1 MVLYSLA
8 MDLGFARWGESL
20 RVLGHSEKNCPEK
33 SAIKKGAKSVKPY
46 KVRPVAR
53 GAGNKKGEL
62 RSVRLSELVEAA
74 GIEPASASTP
84 P

>member
-1 MVLYSLA
+1 MVLYSLV
-8 MDLGFARWGESL
+8 MNFGFARWGEAL

-33 SAIKKGAKSVKPY
+33 SAIKKGAKSVKSCQ
-46 KVRPVAR
+46 VRPVAR
-53 GAGNKKGEL
+53 SAGNKKGEL